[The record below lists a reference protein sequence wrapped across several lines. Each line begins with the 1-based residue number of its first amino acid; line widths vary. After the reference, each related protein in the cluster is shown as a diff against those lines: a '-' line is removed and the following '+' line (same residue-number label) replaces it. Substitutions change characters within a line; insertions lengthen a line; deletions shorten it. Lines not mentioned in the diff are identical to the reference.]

1 MLARVTPKPKMVWD
15 IGANNGEFSE
25 LGVALGAYVVAFDI
39 DAIAVAHNYQAKR
52 TDAVKA
58 GMLPLVQ
65 DLTNPSP
72 GLGWAHRER
81 MSLEE
86 RGPADVV
93 LALALIHHLAIGNNV
108 PLPNVA
114 SFLHRIGRQVIIE
127 FVPKGDSK
135 VDHLLSS
142 RKDIFDQYDEV
153 HFEAAMSVFFT
164 LVDKK
169 AVNGSKRTL
178 YLYKA
183 K

>member
-1 MLARVTPKPKMVWD
+1 
-15 IGANNGEFSE
+15 
-25 LGVALGAYVVAFDI
+25 
-39 DAIAVAHNYQAKR
+39 
-52 TDAVKA
+52 
-58 GMLPLVQ
+58 
-65 DLTNPSP
+65 
-72 GLGWAHRER
+72 

-114 SFLHRIGRQVIIE
+114 SFLHTIGRQVIIE

-169 AVNGSKRTL
+169 AVKGSKRTL